1 MTFSLATTQTI
12 AGVAGTVSAV
22 NFTITGDV
30 IASGV
35 DSFQLLAQG
44 VVQTSATAMYTVPAL
59 SQAIINNIH
68 LQNVTASPVTVTIF
82 INGLIAAN
90 QAFKMVIPANG
101 SATWDR
107 EWVIYDSNGVKQFVG
122 NVGSTGPTGPTGPTG
137 ATGPTGPTGIQGL
150 TGPTGPTGNTGST
163 GPTGVTGPTGPGV
176 PAARLINTTLP
187 LTGGGD
193 LSADRTLAINAAVGG
208 TTLTAGSMSGADK
221 LKLDG
226 LWVNVQSNPY
236 AAAVLPANAAATNRT
251 NLLALFAA
259 APSGSTLFFP
269 GGTYIFDQ
277 NMNLG
282 AKYFSFLGEGTQ
294 LAGGHTILAL
304 VTGTT
309 GLFTLTSGN
318 WYTNFEKLTFGC
330 QTTQVSGNAIT
341 VNDNVAVN
349 FRDVTFSA
357 FGGQWFNCVDFTG
370 TAQAANTT
378 VIDTCFFSGF
388 KNFGVNV
395 AADGASLMLVNTII
409 QGQWGS
415 TTQLAAACMNVV
427 NAGAIQIDNSDLI
440 GGVNDLLL
448 NPTAGKV
455 IASVYVTNTYMDFSG
470 GSCLKISGA
479 GATVRCRFIAVSCT
493 TANSFTGTSAVE
505 ISTTVTAGAQGIDFE
520 NCSILNTFGTTGT
533 TNGFIITGAAD
544 FSIIGCRVAGWT
556 NGINITP
563 FNSAGKTQPMI
574 TDNTI
579 GPTAGFGG
587 NTVGILLN
595 AGAVQYGDT
604 LIQNNLLNGNTTPI
618 SDSSTHTPAA
628 FKLVSGNAGWSGGA
642 GDLQALTSA
651 GAARI
656 NTRGTVTVGT
666 AATLMFTVRMP
677 PNSVSVGQKFLIR
690 FTGQASAAATITC
703 AIAAGPN
710 GTTADTVVSTVASA
724 AALANAYVTHEAI
737 ATVVALGATGN
748 VAASGYS
755 VILASVANKASVAE
769 VIANAPT
776 TAAWFLDVLCTASAG
791 TFTIREATI
800 TAL

>member
-82 INGLIAAN
+82 INGLVAAN

-122 NVGSTGPTGPTGPTG
+122 NVGATGPTGPTGVTGPTGITGLTGPTGPTGVGATGATGPTGPTGPTG
-137 ATGPTGPTGIQGL
+137 VTGATGPGI
-150 TGPTGPTGNTGST
+150 PST
-163 GPTGVTGPTGPGV
+163 R
-176 PAARLINTTLP
+176 AINTTLP
-187 LTGGGD
+187 LAGGGD
-193 LSADRTLAINAAVGG
+193 LSADRTLSINPAVGG
-208 TTLTAGSMSGADK
+208 VTLTAGSMSGLDK

-226 LWVNVQSNPY
+226 LWVNVQANSY
-236 AAAVLPANAAATNRT
+236 AAAVLPANSASTNRT

-269 GGTYIFDQ
+269 GGTYLFDQ

-349 FRDVTFSA
+349 FRDVTFAA

-370 TAQAANTT
+370 TAQSANTT
-378 VIDTCFFSGF
+378 VMDTCFISGF

-395 AADGASLMLVNTII
+395 AADGASLMFVNSII
-409 QGQWGS
+409 QGQWGT
-415 TTQLAAACMNVV
+415 TTQLAAACFNVV
-427 NAGAIQIDNSDLI
+427 NAGAIQIDNSDFI
-440 GGVNDLLL
+440 GAVNDLLL

-479 GATVRCRFIAVSCT
+479 GATVRCRFISVSCT

-520 NCSILNTFGTTGT
+520 NCSILNTFSTTGT

-544 FSIIGCRVAGWT
+544 FSIIACRIAGWT
-556 NGINITP
+556 NGIQITP
-563 FNSAGKTQPMI
+563 FNSNGKTQMMI
-574 TDNTI
+574 EDNTI

-595 AGAVQYGDT
+595 AGAVQYGDIM
-604 LIQNNLLNGNTTPI
+604 IQNNLLAGNGTPLTDNSTQANSSQKFLSGNTGLTGGSSGQLLIGAIVTTTVEAVVLRIPLPI
-618 SDSSTHTPAA
+618 NSLKVGSTFRYTLNYIPAA
-628 FKLVSGNAGWSGGA
+628 VATIITVRARFGTAGTIADAAVIVMSADTAVATARIASGLITVQAVGAGATTARGVGVSHTGTTATGGA
-642 GDLQALTSA
+642 GA
-651 GAARI
+651 GTI
-656 NTRGTVTVGT
+656 
-666 AATLMFTVRMP
+666 
-677 PNSVSVGQKFLIR
+677 
-690 FTGQASAAATITC
+690 SAAFS
-703 AIAAGPN
+703 
-710 GTTADTVVSTVASA
+710 STVA
-724 AALANAYVTHEAI
+724 N
-737 ATVVALGATGN
+737 
-748 VAASGYS
+748 
-755 VILASVANKASVAE
+755 
-769 VIANAPT
+769 
-776 TAAWFLDVLCTASAG
+776 FL
-791 TFTIREATI
+791 TI
-800 TAL
+800 TLQNTTSTTTTVIGGVLEGVT